1 MKEEEEVGG
10 RDGAE
15 LGRSAA
21 QCTELNSASPASRG
35 VPGSSGE
42 DAARGSSRAA
52 EADASLE
59 RPAGDDDTGLTGA
72 ARFAAG
78 APCSRALDGAVL
90 TRRAPCSRALAG
102 RATGSTGASASVAHG
117 SPKAFTEVGSL
128 EATPGRSADAS
139 IGLDPDCGK
148 GVCEQEEDPCWGL
161 GRAHRRGWPRCRIPG
176 RPAAGGPAARKAR
189 PPAPSQRPF
198 GWHER
203 LMAAGGVWRQGAKGA
218 PGEQAPGTA
227 RRPSLAEWCPLIT

>member
-1 MKEEEEVGG
+1 MLLTPTLTLLLTVLLTPTLTLVRTVLLRMKEEEEVGG

-139 IGLDPDCGK
+139 IGLDP
-148 GVCEQEEDPCWGL
+148 
-161 GRAHRRGWPRCRIPG
+161 
-176 RPAAGGPAARKAR
+176 
-189 PPAPSQRPF
+189 S
-198 GWHER
+198 
-203 LMAAGGVWRQGAKGA
+203 
-218 PGEQAPGTA
+218 
-227 RRPSLAEWCPLIT
+227 